1 MCVCRPNVR
10 TPFCGR
16 LGCEWPKK
24 KAKYYVECTEKFM
37 QIRSEGQVV
46 AVVTVEDPSSLESI
60 RRAEKDAVALAVY
73 LETEDEVRASGRSH
87 SSSSRTESGGTPC
100 AELGGRPSDPPN
112 DEGERDKG
120 TEPRP

>member
-24 KAKYYVECTEKFM
+24 KTEKFM

-60 RRAEKDAVALAVY
+60 QKAEADAVALAAY
-73 LETEDEVRASGRSH
+73 LETEGEV
-87 SSSSRTESGGTPC
+87 
-100 AELGGRPSDPPN
+100 
-112 DEGERDKG
+112 K
-120 TEPRP
+120 

>member
-16 LGCEWPKK
+16 LGCEWPKKK

-60 RRAEKDAVALAVY
+60 RKAETEAVELAAY
-73 LETEDEVRASGRSH
+73 LETEGEV
-87 SSSSRTESGGTPC
+87 
-100 AELGGRPSDPPN
+100 
-112 DEGERDKG
+112 K
-120 TEPRP
+120 

>member
-24 KAKYYVECTEKFM
+24 KKATEKFM

-60 RRAEKDAVALAVY
+60 QKAEAEAVALAAY
-73 LETEDEVRASGRSH
+73 LETE
-87 SSSSRTESGGTPC
+87 
-100 AELGGRPSDPPN
+100 
-112 DEGERDKG
+112 GEKS
-120 TEPRP
+120 